1 MRIILIHL
9 LLFIGFD
16 RIESLFLFIIEIY
29 DIKSMHDWNLL
40 FSSFLR

>member
-16 RIESLFLFIIEIY
+16 RISILFIIEIY